1 MASKKQALQ
10 GTYAQTRLLLA
21 LWDLGAGEQK
31 VTKGQLSKRIVSK
44 GQRMTDYQQIIEH
57 LEADGAITTTKKGAT
72 VSYTITTP
80 VGLNILRNGLLNKE
94 FKFDKNVGAWVA
106 NALLL
111 LLRQS
116 HSAPSTP
123 EIKASES
130 TNSKLIASYEEF
142 KSVLLEVYSL
152 LDNQYNF
159 DNLVPIYRLRREI
172 GKRVERVKF
181 NQWLVEMQ
189 ADDILQLISGE
200 IPDFTTDKQED
211 SILIPG
217 TQLRSYAKLLV

>member
-80 VGLNILRNGLLNKE
+80 VGINILRNGLFNK
-94 FKFDKNVGAWVA
+94 
-106 NALLL
+106 
-111 LLRQS
+111 
-116 HSAPSTP
+116 

-130 TNSKLIASYEEF
+130 TNSKLIDSYEEF
-142 KSVLLEVYSL
+142 KSVLLEVYIL

>member
-1 MASKKQALQ
+1 
-10 GTYAQTRLLLA
+10 
-21 LWDLGAGEQK
+21 
-31 VTKGQLSKRIVSK
+31 
-44 GQRMTDYQQIIEH
+44 
-57 LEADGAITTTKKGAT
+57 
-72 VSYTITTP
+72 
-80 VGLNILRNGLLNKE
+80 LNKE